1 MADIRVLIADDSILF
16 SRFLKS
22 VVDAAEG
29 FTVCAC
35 SANAYEARDEIEKL
49 KPDMLILDIEM
60 PKLNG
65 IAFLRQLIPQY
76 TVPVII
82 CSSRKDLVMQALQ
95 AGAAD
100 FLPKPEEG
108 GYEEFRTKLVKAL
121 RAASNVK
128 RIKSGCRFYNV
139 RPMSS
144 DTAGAAAAHERR
156 RIIAIGGSAGSTEA
170 LPEVLKF
177 FGRKTPP
184 VGVVLHMPEGYTSLY
199 AKRMNAK
206 FPELEIVEA
215 TQGLYL
221 KNGMVVIAQGDK
233 HMRLFKDSKGYFVTC
248 ETGPNVSG
256 HCPSVDVFFESTAFC
271 AEKDAIGVIL
281 TGMGRDGARGLS
293 QMHHAGAYTIG
304 QSEKSSAVYG
314 MPKAAFELGAVDKQC
329 DLDRIGAVITDYLN
343 RQGDK

>member
-1 MADIRVLIADDSILF
+1 MGDVRVLIADDSILF

-22 VVDAAEG
+22 VVDNTEG

-35 SANAYEARDEIEKL
+35 SANVFEARDEIEKL

-60 PKLNG
+60 PKMNG

-76 TVPVII
+76 TVPVIV
-82 CSSRKDLVMQALQ
+82 CSSRRDLVMQAMQ

-100 FLPKPEEG
+100 YLPKPEEG
-108 GYEEFRTKLVKAL
+108 KYEEFKLNLVKAL
-121 RAASNVK
+121 RAATNVK
-128 RIKSGCRFYNV
+128 RVKSGCKFYNV
-139 RPMSS
+139 RQAASVD
-144 DTAGAAAAHERR
+144 DTAAAHEQR

-170 LPEVLKF
+170 LPDILQCF
-177 FGRKTPP
+177 DKTPPP

-199 AKRMNAK
+199 AKRMNSK

-215 TQGLYL
+215 SQGLYL

-248 ETGPNVSG
+248 EEGPKVSG
-256 HCPSVDVFFESTAFC
+256 HCPSVDVFFESAAYC

-281 TGMGRDGARGLS
+281 TGMGKDGARGLS
-293 QMHHAGAYTIG
+293 QMHHAGAFTIG
-304 QSEKSSAVYG
+304 QSEKTSAVYG
-314 MPKAAFELGAVDKQC
+314 MPKAAFELGAVTKQC
-329 DLDRIGAVITDYLN
+329 DLDRIGVVIREYLSK
-343 RQGDK
+343 GGK

>member
-22 VVDAAEG
+22 IVDQAAG

-35 SANAYEARDEIEKL
+35 SANAFEARDEIEKL
-49 KPDMLILDIEM
+49 KPDMLILDVEM
-60 PKLNG
+60 PKMNG

-76 TVPVII
+76 TIPVIV
-82 CSSRKDLVMQALQ
+82 CTSRRDLVMQAMQ

-100 FLPKPEEG
+100 FIPKPEEG
-108 GYEEFRTKLVKAL
+108 GYEEFKEKLLKAMT
-121 RAASNVK
+121 AASKIK
-128 RIKSGCRFYNV
+128 RVKSGCKFYKV
-139 RPMSS
+139 RQPASAD
-144 DTAGAAAAHERR
+144 DTSAAHEQR

-170 LPEVLKF
+170 LPTILQHF
-177 FGRKTPP
+177 DKTVPP

-199 AKRMNAK
+199 AKRMNAR

-221 KNGMVVIAQGDK
+221 NNGMVVIAQGDK

-248 ETGPNVSG
+248 EEGPKVSG

-281 TGMGRDGARGLS
+281 TGMGKDGARGLS

-314 MPKAAFELGAVDKQC
+314 MPKAAFELGAVTKQC
-329 DLDRIGAVITDYLN
+329 DLERIGLVIRDYLN
-343 RQGDK
+343 KQGGNK

>member
-1 MADIRVLIADDSILF
+1 MADVRVLIADDSILF

-60 PKLNG
+60 PKMNG

-76 TVPVII
+76 TIPVII
-82 CSSRKDLVMQALQ
+82 CSSRKDLVMQAMQ

-100 FLPKPEEG
+100 FLPKPEES
-108 GYEEFRTKLVKAL
+108 GYEEFRTALVRSL
-121 RAASNVK
+121 NAAK
-128 RIKSGCRFYNV
+128 KITRIKSGCKFYAV
-139 RPMSS
+139 RKSAS
-144 DTAGAAAAHERR
+144 AIDTAAAHELRR
-156 RIIAIGGSAGSTEA
+156 FIAIGGSAGSTEA
-170 LPEVLKF
+170 LPDIIRCFDKN
-177 FGRKTPP
+177 TPP

-199 AKRMNAK
+199 AKRMNAR

-248 ETGPNVSG
+248 EEGPKVSG

-281 TGMGRDGARGLS
+281 TGMGKDGARGLS

-314 MPKAAFELGAVDKQC
+314 MPKAAFELGAVDKQL
-329 DLDRIGAVITDYLN
+329 DLERIGYHIREYLS
-343 RQGDK
+343 RGGK

>member
-35 SANAYEARDEIEKL
+35 SANVFEARDEIEKL

-60 PKLNG
+60 PRMNG

-76 TVPVII
+76 TIPVVV
-82 CSSRKDLVMQALQ
+82 CSSRRDLVLQAMQ

-100 FLPKPEEG
+100 YLPKPEEG
-108 GYEEFRTKLVKAL
+108 GYEDFKEKLIKSL
-121 RAASNVK
+121 RAASKIK
-128 RIKSGCRFYNV
+128 RVKSGCKFYNV
-139 RPMSS
+139 RQSAS
-144 DTAGAAAAHERR
+144 TDDTNAAHEQR

-170 LPEVLKF
+170 LPEILKCF
-177 FGRKTPP
+177 DKNTPP

-199 AKRMNAK
+199 AKRMNAR

-248 ETGPNVSG
+248 EDGPKVSG
-256 HCPSVDVFFESTAFC
+256 HCPSVDVFFESTAYC

-281 TGMGRDGARGLS
+281 TGMGKDGARGLS

-304 QSEKSSAVYG
+304 QSEKTSAVYG
-314 MPKAAFELGAVDKQC
+314 MPKAAFELGAVSKQC
-329 DLDRIGAVITDYLN
+329 DLERIGVNIKEYLSK
-343 RQGDK
+343 GGK

>member
-1 MADIRVLIADDSILF
+1 MADTRVLIADDSILF

-22 VVDAAEG
+22 VVDAAPG

-35 SANAYEARDEIEKL
+35 SSNAYEARDEIEKL
-49 KPDMLILDIEM
+49 KPDMIILDIEM
-60 PKLNG
+60 PKMNG

-82 CSSRKDLVMQALQ
+82 CSSRRDLVLQSMQ

-108 GYEEFRTKLVKAL
+108 GYEEFRTALVKSL
-121 RAASNVK
+121 NAAKKIK
-128 RIKSGCRFYNV
+128 RVKSGCKFYAV
-139 RPMSS
+139 RQSAS
-144 DTAGAAAAHERR
+144 ADDTNAAHEQR

-170 LPEVLKF
+170 LPDILQCFDKT
-177 FGRKTPP
+177 TPP

-248 ETGPNVSG
+248 EEGPKVSG
-256 HCPSVDVFFESTAFC
+256 HCPSVDVFFESAAFC

-281 TGMGRDGARGLS
+281 TGMGKDGARGLS

-329 DLDRIGAVITDYLN
+329 DLERIGFHIREYLSRGN
-343 RQGDK
+343 K

>member
-1 MADIRVLIADDSILF
+1 MGDVRVLIADDSILF

-22 VVDAAEG
+22 VVDNTEG

-35 SANAYEARDEIEKL
+35 SANVFEARDEIEKL

-60 PKLNG
+60 PKMNG

-76 TVPVII
+76 TVPVIV
-82 CSSRKDLVMQALQ
+82 CSSRRDLVMQAMQ

-100 FLPKPEEG
+100 YLPKPEEG
-108 GYEEFRTKLVKAL
+108 KYEEFKLNLVKAL
-121 RAASNVK
+121 RAATNVK
-128 RIKSGCRFYNV
+128 RVKSGCKFYNV
-139 RPMSS
+139 RQTASVD
-144 DTAGAAAAHERR
+144 DTAAAHEQR

-170 LPEVLKF
+170 LPDILQCFDKN
-177 FGRKTPP
+177 TPP

-199 AKRMNAK
+199 AKRMNSK

-215 TQGLYL
+215 SQGLYL

-248 ETGPNVSG
+248 EEGPKVSG
-256 HCPSVDVFFESTAFC
+256 HCPSVDVFFESAAYC

-281 TGMGRDGARGLS
+281 TGMGKDGARGLS
-293 QMHHAGAYTIG
+293 QMHHAGAFTIG
-304 QSEKSSAVYG
+304 QSEKTSAVYG
-314 MPKAAFELGAVDKQC
+314 MPKAAFELGAVTKQC
-329 DLDRIGAVITDYLN
+329 DLDRIGVVIREYLSK
-343 RQGDK
+343 GGK

>member
-1 MADIRVLIADDSILF
+1 MADVRVLITDDSILF

-22 VVDAAEG
+22 VVDAADG

-35 SANAYEARDEIEKL
+35 SANVYEARDEIEKL

-60 PKLNG
+60 PKMNG

-76 TVPVII
+76 TIPVIV
-82 CSSRKDLVMQALQ
+82 CSSRRDLVMQAMQ

-100 FLPKPEEG
+100 YLPKPEEG
-108 GYEEFRTKLVKAL
+108 GYEEFKTALVKSL
-121 RAASNVK
+121 NAAKKITRV
-128 RIKSGCRFYNV
+128 KSGCKFYTV
-139 RPMSS
+139 RKSAS
-144 DTAGAAAAHERR
+144 DDLTAAAHERR
-156 RIIAIGGSAGSTEA
+156 RFIAIGGSAGSTEA
-170 LPEVLKF
+170 LPEILKCF
-177 FGRKTPP
+177 DKNTPP

-248 ETGPNVSG
+248 EEGPKVSG

-281 TGMGRDGARGLS
+281 TGMGKDGARGLS

-304 QSEKSSAVYG
+304 QSEKTSAVYG
-314 MPKAAFELGAVDKQC
+314 MPKAAFELGAVSKQC
-329 DLDRIGAVITDYLN
+329 DLERIGYHIREYLS
-343 RQGDK
+343 RGDK